1 MTDGGDFNKDF
12 GQRLSD
18 NADRDV
24 GPHNVENSSIAYWCK
39 QRGKKQKSAPKG
51 ACLLAYWRRGR
62 DSPKSTN
69 LQRRNPELTVQS
81 YTVWFT
87 ELMMAGW

>member
-1 MTDGGDFNKDF
+1 MIGRAA
-12 GQRLSD
+12 GQR
-18 NADRDV
+18 
-24 GPHNVENSSIAYWCK
+24 
-39 QRGKKQKSAPKG
+39 KSGHEGRFFLDGNP
-51 ACLLAYWRRGR
+51 WRRGR